1 MNFVAAVI
9 MIFDT
14 DILIW
19 VQRGNI
25 KAANL
30 VDKTSDRMVS
40 VQTYME
46 LLQCANAKKQQ
57 QITRNYLREFNFKII
72 PLTENIG
79 HRASIY
85 IEEYSMQ
92 NGLRAGDAIIAASA
106 VEHGFT
112 LVTSNHKHYKIIPN
126 LELHLFKP

>member
-1 MNFVAAVI
+1 

-19 VQRGNI
+19 IQRGSD
-25 KAANL
+25 KAANI
-30 VDKTSDRMVS
+30 VDKSKIRMVS
-40 VQTYME
+40 IQTYME
-46 LLQCANAKKQQ
+46 LLQCANSKKQQ
-57 QITRNYLREFNFKII
+57 DIIRNYLHDFGFKII

-85 IEEYSMQ
+85 IEEYSIQ

-106 VEHGFT
+106 IENRLM
-112 LVTSNHKHYKIIPN
+112 LVTANRKHYKIIPH
-126 LELHLFKP
+126 LELHIFKP